1 MAANRN
7 EEEEE
12 LMFKFS
18 LLKAG
23 MVALVGFS
31 SVLALADGPD
41 PREVYIN
48 NIVHAGSGCPANS
61 VAGDISEDGKA
72 FTLLFDTYAAEA
84 GPGIARSENRKFCQ
98 LTVNLHVPQGWSYTL
113 IDVSYKG
120 FASLDRGTQGIQ
132 TSSYY
137 FQGATGRQATLSST
151 LRGSFSNDYQ
161 INDRLALDAL
171 VWSPCGVNRAL
182 NIKSAVQVRATGTQ
196 QALMTIDSI
205 DGELSHIYGISWKR
219 CR

>member
-1 MAANRN
+1 
-7 EEEEE
+7 
-12 LMFKFS
+12 MFNFKLVKS
-18 LLKAG
+18 G
-23 MVALVGFS
+23 ITALIGFS
-31 SVLALADGPD
+31 SITAVAQAPNPG
-41 PREVYIN
+41 EVYVN
-48 NIVHAGSGCPANS
+48 NIVHAGTGCPLNS

-72 FTLLFDTYAAEA
+72 FTLLFDSYAAEA
-84 GPGIARSENRKFCQ
+84 GPGIARSESRKFCQ

-113 IDVSYKG
+113 FDVGYRG

-132 TSSYY
+132 TSTYY

-151 LRGSFSNDYQ
+151 IRGQYTNDYA
-161 INDRLALDAL
+161 INDRVALDAL
-171 VWSPCGVNRAL
+171 VWSPCGINRAL

-205 DGELSHIYGISWKR
+205 DGELRHIYGLQWKR